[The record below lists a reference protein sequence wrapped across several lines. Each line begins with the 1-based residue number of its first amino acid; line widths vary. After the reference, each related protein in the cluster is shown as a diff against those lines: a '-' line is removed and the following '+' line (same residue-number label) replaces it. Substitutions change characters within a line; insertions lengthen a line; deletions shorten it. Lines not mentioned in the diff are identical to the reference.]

1 MSIRA
6 VFLHFLRLIYTLDF
20 IMGTIFISVVHTML
34 QILVIMGFGFFLRK
48 RNILPQK
55 FFAYISTFLI
65 KGTLPIYMF
74 SKVIETDRDALAGT
88 WLFPISA
95 VLIIAV
101 GVLLA
106 FVVFTLLPFK
116 GKEKR
121 AGLAMSTFGN
131 SAYIPLTLIEIFPL
145 TMPLVIERYGTAV
158 PALYVGTYVL
168 VFSPL
173 LWTFGHYLITGK
185 SYFSVRNIITPPFIG
200 LMLGFA
206 AILLHINTPIM
217 NEDLFLHHIYL
228 GLRRF
233 GSTTFPLILVVLGAM
248 IANINLNVE
257 GKWRLSQMAIG
268 VFTVRFVLLPAFFY
282 ALYFTVLRHLD
293 FITPVHIW
301 ILFLETHLPP
311 ASNLSIMVSE
321 AGVNQGFTA
330 FSLLITYLGFLI
342 IFPVHMVLFLQLVG

>member
-1 MSIRA
+1 MGSIF
-6 VFLHFLRLIYTLDF
+6 V
-20 IMGTIFISVVHTML
+20 SVVHTML
-34 QILVIMGFGFFLRK
+34 QIIVIMGFGFFLRK
-48 RNILPQK
+48 KNILPQK

-65 KGTLPIYMF
+65 KGTLPIYLF
-74 SKVIETDRDALAGT
+74 SKVIETDREALSGS
-88 WLFPISA
+88 WLFPIAAVVIVVGA
-95 VLIIAV
+95 VL
-101 GVLLA
+101 LSFLM
-106 FVVFTLLPFK
+106 FSLLPFK

-145 TMPLVIERYGTAV
+145 TVPLLIEKYGTAV

-185 SYFSVRNIITPPFIG
+185 SNFSIRNIVSPPFIG
-200 LMLGFA
+200 IMLGFA
-206 AILLHINTPIM
+206 AILLHLNTPIM
-217 NEDLFLHHIYL
+217 NEEFFIHHLYL
-228 GLRRF
+228 GLRRI

-248 IANINLNVE
+248 IANLNLHVE
-257 GKWRLSQMAIG
+257 GKWRLTQMALG
-268 VFTVRFVLLPAFFY
+268 VFSVRFVLLPAFFY
-282 ALYFTVLRHLD
+282 LLYFTVLRHLD

-301 ILFLETHLPP
+301 VLFLETHLPP

-342 IFPVHMVLFLQLVG
+342 IFPVHMFLFLQLVG